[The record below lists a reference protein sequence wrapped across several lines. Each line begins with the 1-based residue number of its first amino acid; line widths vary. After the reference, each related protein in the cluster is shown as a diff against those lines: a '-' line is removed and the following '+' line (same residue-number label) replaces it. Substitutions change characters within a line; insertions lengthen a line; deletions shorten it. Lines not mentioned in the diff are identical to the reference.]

1 MTRLYCNAPL
11 SVNTQL
17 ELPASAARHTM
28 VLRLKPG
35 DDVTLFN
42 GEGGEYAAK
51 IVDIHRHGTIVDIL
65 SYQPRE
71 NELPYRVTLAQS
83 MPEASK
89 MDLIIE
95 KAVELGVARICP
107 VESERSVVRLTEER
121 AEKRAIRWK
130 SIIIASSEQSGRNRF
145 AELADIT
152 SFQNWVKS
160 NEARPTLM
168 LSPHAKESLADWAFQ
183 TPPQDVTLVIG
194 PEGGFSREEEG
205 LATRHDVQLLSL
217 GTRILRTETA
227 GIAAVSALT
236 AIWNRTKND

>member
-11 SVNTQL
+11 FVNTQL

-28 VLRLKPG
+28 VLRLRPG

-42 GEGGEYAAK
+42 GEGGEYRAR
-51 IVDIHRHGTIVDIL
+51 IVDIHRHGTMVDIL

-71 NELPYRVTLAQS
+71 NELPYRITLVQS

-89 MDLIIE
+89 MDLVIE
-95 KAVELGVARICP
+95 KAIELGVARICP

-152 SFQNWVKS
+152 TFQKWVA
-160 NEARPTLM
+160 NHENQPILM
-168 LSPHAKESLADWAFQ
+168 LSPHAKESLADWAFRN
-183 TPPQDVTLVIG
+183 PPQDVTLIIG

-205 LATRHDVQLLSL
+205 LAVRHGAHTLSL

-227 GIAAVSALT
+227 GMAAVSALT
-236 AIWNRTKND
+236 AIWNRTDS

>member
-11 SVNTQL
+11 AINTQL

-28 VLRLKPG
+28 VLRLRPG
-35 DDVTLFN
+35 DDITLFN
-42 GEGGEYAAK
+42 GEGGEYSAK
-51 IVDIHRHGTIVDIL
+51 IVDIHKHGTTVDII
-65 SYQPRE
+65 SFQPRE
-71 NELPYRVTLAQS
+71 NELPYRVTLVQS

-89 MDLIIE
+89 MDLVIE
-95 KAVELGVARICP
+95 KAIELGVARICP

-145 AELADIT
+145 AELDDIT
-152 SFQNWVKS
+152 PFKKWVES
-160 NEARPTLM
+160 HESQPTLM
-168 LSPHAKESLADWAFQ
+168 LSPHAKDSLADWAFHNQ
-183 TPPQDVTLVIG
+183 PQDVTLIIG

-205 LATRHDVQLLSL
+205 LAVRYGAITVSL

-227 GIAAVSALT
+227 GMAAVSALT
-236 AIWNRTKND
+236 AIWNRTDP

>member
-28 VLRLKPG
+28 VLRLRPG

-42 GEGGEYAAK
+42 GEGGEYRAR
-51 IVDIHRHGTIVDIL
+51 IVDIHRHGTTVDVL
-65 SYQPRE
+65 TYQPRE
-71 NELPYRVTLAQS
+71 SELPYRITLVQS

-89 MDLIIE
+89 MDLVIE

-152 SFQNWVKS
+152 PFQKWVENHES
-160 NEARPTLM
+160 QPLLM
-168 LSPHAKESLADWAFQ
+168 LSPHAKESLADWAFHHS
-183 TPPQDVTLVIG
+183 PGDVTLIIG

-205 LATRHDVQLLSL
+205 LALRHGAQTVSL

-227 GIAAVSALT
+227 GMAAVSALT
-236 AIWNRTKND
+236 AIWNRTDS